1 MAGENAVLQLVTDIR
16 EGMKEVKAD
25 VKELRTEVHTL
36 SVKFAEMGETQSK
49 IANLE
54 TRMSDL
60 SAKIISNEDRLRD
73 AEQKLVLAAA
83 QSNKVEDLQKDYWK
97 SAGKIAGI
105 GAAILAFI
113 SIGGLLVKLLGS

>member
-16 EGMKEVKAD
+16 EGMKEVKED
-25 VKELRTEVHTL
+25 VKELRTEVHNL
-36 SVKFAEMGETQSK
+36 SVRFAQMGETHSK

-60 SAKIISNEDRLRD
+60 SAKVSSNEDRLRD
-73 AEQKLVLAAA
+73 AEQKLVLAVA
-83 QSNKVEDLQKDYWK
+83 QSDKVEDLQKDYWK

-113 SIGGLLVKLLGS
+113 SLGGLLVKLLGS